1 MAHHAS
7 AKKELRKSL
16 KQKLRNKSRISEIKT
31 FIKKV
36 EAAIA
41 EKNISQA
48 QEFFKIAQS
57 KIMRGADKNVM
68 KSNTASRK
76 ISRLANKIKAA
87 A

>member
-7 AKKELRKSL
+7 AKKALRKSI
-16 KQKLRNKSRISEIKT
+16 KQRMANKSRTSEIKT
-31 FIKKV
+31 YIKKV

-41 EKNISQA
+41 EKNLAQA

-76 ISRLANKIKAA
+76 ISRLAHKIKQVA
-87 A
+87 